1 MTVSK
6 FSAIKHL
13 TKEDVVK
20 NGSIFTPTCLTDV
33 VKKKCKP
40 YITPETTIL
49 DLGSGYGA
57 FISAFKAFKT
67 KIIGTDYDKT
77 SVQLLKQEFPN
88 IPFYHENSLL
98 NVNRAKY
105 GIDENEDLLIVG
117 NPPYNDTT
125 SAYRKGQK
133 GELVCDEDLS
143 SRDFGISFLKAYN
156 KLRAH
161 YICVL
166 HPLSYLIK
174 QQNFRSLGAFREN
187 YRLIDATVFSSKE
200 FETIQ
205 VTNSDF
211 PVVAAL
217 YERHDDGMDYEY
229 IRQFKFSIFRS
240 RKKFCLKQIE
250 TIDGIIPK
258 YPKKG
263 STNVIQFYTLRD
275 INSLKRNTAFV
286 RGPINNGV
294 DVTVDNLY
302 QYAWLLFFK
311 ENFNPPTNAFLYG
324 NLSPLYSKE
333 IEKADIKNLLVTYAY
348 QNNSYVKANFD
359 KQSLEDKYGIM
370 PISID
375 YTPPFDILSG
385 LYI

>member
-1 MTVSK
+1 MIVSK

-13 TKEDVVK
+13 TKEDIVK
-20 NGSIFTPTCLTDV
+20 NGSIFTPTCLTDI
-33 VKKKCKP
+33 VKKKCRP
-40 YITPETTIL
+40 YITPNTTIL

-57 FISAFKAFKT
+57 FISAFKSFGT

-77 SVQLLKQEFPN
+77 SVQLLKQEFPH

-98 NVNRAKY
+98 NVNREKY
-105 GIDENEDLLIVG
+105 NIGADDDLLIVG

-133 GELVCDEDLS
+133 GELVCDKDLV

-161 YICVL
+161 YVCVL

-174 QQNFRSLGAFREN
+174 QQNFRSLGPFREN
-187 YRLIDATVFSSKE
+187 YCLIDATIFSSKE

-217 YERHDDGMDYEY
+217 YERCDKGMDYEH

-240 RKKFCLKQIE
+240 RKKFCLNQVE

-263 STNVIQFYTLRD
+263 STNKVQFYTLRD
-275 INSLKRNTAFV
+275 INSLKRNASFV
-286 RGPINNGV
+286 NGPIANGV
-294 DVTVDNLY
+294 DVTIENLY

-311 ENFNPPTNAFLYG
+311 ENFNPQTNEFLYG
-324 NLSPLYSKE
+324 NLSPLYSKD
-333 IEKADIKNLLVTYAY
+333 IEKQEIKNLLVAYAY
-348 QNNSYVKANFD
+348 FSNSIIQDRFELSNLKD
-359 KQSLEDKYGIM
+359 MYGEIVNT
-370 PISID
+370 SD
-375 YTPPFDILSG
+375 NSRLFNILKK